1 MPIFIDMP
9 RLSDTMEEGTLI
21 KWSAKVGDKV
31 AASSVIGDV
40 ETDKATMELQVF
52 DEGTIAKLL
61 IEGGS
66 TVPVGTVIAILAA
79 PGESIEDAAKAAPPA
94 AASAPVAK
102 KEEAAPA
109 TAAAAPVAA
118 AAAQVSLDDLK
129 ISPLAKKIAAQ
140 QQVNLSGVE
149 GSGPGGR
156 IIRRDVLKAAVGA
169 DRELSVR
176 NDSLR
181 VENARSAPQPAPVA
195 ALTGT
200 LETKSIP
207 LSNMRKTIAKRL
219 VESKQTVPHFQV
231 SVAVRMDALMT
242 TRAQL
247 ASQNIK
253 FSVNDFITRAIAIC
267 TSRHPAVNSSWNV
280 NTIEQH
286 GTVNVGVAISLPA
299 EKGGGLV
306 VATIKDAHTKG
317 VAQISNEI
325 KALAAKAR
333 EKGLTPEEMGGSTI
347 TLSNLGMPQYG
358 VVQFNPI
365 VNLPNAAIIG
375 VGAALEQAVVENGK
389 LVVGTVMNTTL
400 SGDHRVIDGAL
411 GAEFLVTLKGLLENP
426 AALLV

>member
-9 RLSDTMEEGTLI
+9 RLSDTMQEGTLV
-21 KWSAKVGDKV
+21 KWSVKVGDKV
-31 AASSVIGDV
+31 GASSVIGDV

-52 DEGTIAKLL
+52 DEGTIAKLC
-61 IEGGS
+61 IEAGQ
-66 TVPVGTVIAILAA
+66 TVPIGTIIAVIAAAGETVEAAAAA
-79 PGESIEDAAKAAPPA
+79 PLPA
-94 AASAPVAK
+94 AAAPAPAPK

-109 TAAAAPVAA
+109 AAVATAQ
-118 AAAQVSLDDLK
+118 AQVSLDDLK

-140 QQVNLSGVE
+140 GQVNLSGVE

-156 IIRRDVLKAAVGA
+156 IIRRDVLKAAA
-169 DRELSVR
+169 SP
-176 NDSLR
+176 
-181 VENARSAPQPAPVA
+181 AAPVTLASIAAPAPAKAAAPAAPVS

-200 LETKSIP
+200 LEAKSIP

-219 VESKQTVPHFQV
+219 VESKQSVPHFQV

-247 ASQNIK
+247 ASQGIK
-253 FSVNDFITRAIAIC
+253 FSVNDFITRAIAIA

-306 VATIKDAHTKG
+306 VATVKDAHTKG
-317 VAQISNEI
+317 VRQISDEV
-325 KALAAKAR
+325 KALATKAR
-333 EKGLTPEEMGGSTI
+333 EKGLTPAEMEGSTI

-375 VGAALEQAVVENGK
+375 VGAAIEQPVVENGK
-389 LVVGTVMNTTL
+389 IVVGTVMSTTL
-400 SGDHRVIDGAL
+400 SGDHRVIDGAQ
-411 GAEFLVTLKGLLENP
+411 GAEFLTTLKGLLENP

>member
-9 RLSDTMEEGTLI
+9 RLSDTMQEGTLV
-21 KWSAKVGDKV
+21 KWSVKVGDKV
-31 AASSVIGDV
+31 GASSVIGDV

-52 DEGTIAKLL
+52 DEGTIAKLC
-61 IEGGS
+61 IEAGQ
-66 TVPVGTVIAILAA
+66 TVPIGTIIAVIAVAGESVEAAAAA
-79 PGESIEDAAKAAPPA
+79 PLPSGAAAPAPA
-94 AASAPVAK
+94 PK
-102 KEEAAPA
+102 KEEV
-109 TAAAAPVAA
+109 APVAA
-118 AAAQVSLDDLK
+118 AAPAAAPQAQVSLDDLK
-129 ISPLAKKIAAQ
+129 ISPLAKKIASQ
-140 QQVNLSGVE
+140 NQVNLSGVE

-156 IIRRDVLKAAVGA
+156 IIRRDVLKAAQAGPA
-169 DRELSVR
+169 
-176 NDSLR
+176 
-181 VENARSAPQPAPVA
+181 APVAPVAIAAPAPAKAFTPAPVS

-200 LETKSIP
+200 LQAKSIP

-219 VESKQTVPHFQV
+219 VESKQSVPHFQV
-231 SVAVRMDALMT
+231 SVAVRMDALQT

-247 ASQNIK
+247 ASQGIK
-253 FSVNDFITRAIAIC
+253 FSVNDFITRAIAIA

-317 VAQISNEI
+317 VRQISDEV

-333 EKGLTPEEMGGSTI
+333 EKGLTPAEMEGSTI

-375 VGAALEQAVVENGK
+375 VGAALEQPVVENGK
-389 LVVGTVMNTTL
+389 IVVGTVMNATL
-400 SGDHRVIDGAL
+400 SGDHRVIDGAQ
-411 GAEFLVTLKGLLENP
+411 GAEFLTTLKGLLENP

>member
-61 IEGGS
+61 IEGGA

-94 AASAPVAK
+94 AASAPVVK
-102 KEEAAPA
+102 QEEAAP
-109 TAAAAPVAA
+109 APVAA
-118 AAAQVSLDDLK
+118 AAPAAAAAPVSLDDLK

-156 IIRRDVLKAAVGA
+156 IIRRDVLKAAQAGPA
-169 DRELSVR
+169 
-176 NDSLR
+176 
-181 VENARSAPQPAPVA
+181 AAPVALAAIAPPAGIKAAAPAPVA
-195 ALTGT
+195 ALAGT

-219 VESKQTVPHFQV
+219 VESKQSVPHFQV

-253 FSVNDFITRAIAIC
+253 FSVNDFITRAIAIA

-317 VAQISNEI
+317 VAQISNEV

-375 VGAALEQAVVENGK
+375 VGAALEQPIVENGK
-389 LVVGTVMNTTL
+389 IVVGTVMNTTL
-400 SGDHRVIDGAL
+400 SGDHRVIDGAQ

>member
-9 RLSDTMEEGTLI
+9 RLSDTMQEGTLV
-21 KWSAKVGDKV
+21 KWSVKVGDKV
-31 AASSVIGDV
+31 GASSVIGDV

-52 DEGTIAKLL
+52 DEGTIAKLC
-61 IEGGS
+61 IEAGQ
-66 TVPVGTVIAILAA
+66 TVPIGTIIAVIAAAGETVEAAAAA
-79 PGESIEDAAKAAPPA
+79 PLPAGVAAPA
-94 AASAPVAK
+94 AAPK

-109 TAAAAPVAA
+109 AAPVAA
-118 AAAQVSLDDLK
+118 AQAQVSLDDLK

-140 QQVNLSGVE
+140 NQVNLSGVE

-156 IIRRDVLKAAVGA
+156 IIRRDVLKAAQAGP
-169 DRELSVR
+169 
-176 NDSLR
+176 
-181 VENARSAPQPAPVA
+181 SAAAPVALAAIAPPAPAKAAAPAPVS

-200 LETKSIP
+200 LQAKSIP

-219 VESKQTVPHFQV
+219 VESKQSVPHFQV
-231 SVAVRMDALMT
+231 SVAVRMDAMQT

-247 ASQNIK
+247 ASQGIK
-253 FSVNDFITRAIAIC
+253 FSVNDFITRAIAIA

-317 VAQISNEI
+317 VRQISDEV

-333 EKGLTPEEMGGSTI
+333 EKGLTPAEMEGSTI

-375 VGAALEQAVVENGK
+375 VGAAIEQPVVENGK
-389 LVVGTVMNTTL
+389 IVVGTVMNATL
-400 SGDHRVIDGAL
+400 SGDHRVIDGAQ
-411 GAEFLVTLKGLLENP
+411 GAEFLTTLKGLLENP